1 MTLYTLEWLENFN
14 GDIDIINIEMSV
26 LANTIE
32 KHVSQFEYTYQTNMV
47 SCPEIVISV
56 PNSSIPHLLVLS
68 RVHHVNLPTI
78 NANSIFQGL
87 KDDWTLDRLNK
98 ADNGWFN
105 ENKYKIVGVLLLYQM
120 LHVIDCKFYTTEGI
134 LNKKSGNRFKRD
146 NIYFVIFKTSNNISF
161 TVELSQER
169 KNYYFP
175 INASYVKNCKEIELT
190 LINKERIESSKNTRK
205 VSWSSQ
211 LFKYPHS

>member
-1 MTLYTLEWLENFN
+1 
-14 GDIDIINIEMSV
+14 
-26 LANTIE
+26 
-32 KHVSQFEYTYQTNMV
+32 
-47 SCPEIVISV
+47 
-56 PNSSIPHLLVLS
+56 
-68 RVHHVNLPTI
+68 
-78 NANSIFQGL
+78 
-87 KDDWTLDRLNK
+87 
-98 ADNGWFN
+98 
-105 ENKYKIVGVLLLYQM
+105 M

-205 VSWSSQ
+205 VSWSS
-211 LFKYPHS
+211 

>member
-56 PNSSIPHLLVLS
+56 PNSSIPHLLELS
-68 RVHHVNLPTI
+68 RAHHMNLPTI
-78 NANSIFQGL
+78 NANSIFEGL

-120 LHVIDCKFYTTEGI
+120 LHVIDCKFYTTEEI

-175 INASYVKNCKEIELT
+175 RSLKINDSYVKNCKEIELT
-190 LINKERIESSKNTRK
+190 LINKERIKSSKNTRK
-205 VSWSSQ
+205 VSWSS
-211 LFKYPHS
+211 

>member
-78 NANSIFQGL
+78 NANSIF
-87 KDDWTLDRLNK
+87 
-98 ADNGWFN
+98 
-105 ENKYKIVGVLLLYQM
+105 
-120 LHVIDCKFYTTEGI
+120 
-134 LNKKSGNRFKRD
+134 
-146 NIYFVIFKTSNNISF
+146 
-161 TVELSQER
+161 
-169 KNYYFP
+169 
-175 INASYVKNCKEIELT
+175 
-190 LINKERIESSKNTRK
+190 
-205 VSWSSQ
+205 
-211 LFKYPHS
+211 